1 MPETGAGTGTG
12 TEQGAAGEGAAEAG
26 EPLLRKKDVEE
37 YQERWHEIQSR
48 FVDDPRD
55 SVHAAD
61 TLVAEVMQTLA
72 TSFSQHKHRLEEQ
85 WRRGEEV
92 ATEDLRVALRRY
104 RSFFH
109 RLLQS

>member
-1 MPETGAGTGTG
+1 M
-12 TEQGAAGEGAAEAG
+12 
-26 EPLLRKKDVEE
+26 EE